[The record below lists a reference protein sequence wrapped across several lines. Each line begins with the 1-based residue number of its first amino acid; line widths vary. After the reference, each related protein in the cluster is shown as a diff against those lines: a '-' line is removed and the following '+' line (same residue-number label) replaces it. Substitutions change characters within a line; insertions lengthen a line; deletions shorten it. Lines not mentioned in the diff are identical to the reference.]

1 MTYDKGF
8 LQTSM
13 GQTGVLCVV
22 AGLVEG
28 SFVPESW
35 LPAIV
40 LSIVGIVLVLAGS
53 IRRKV
58 K

>member
-13 GQTGVLCVV
+13 GQTGVLCVA

-28 SFVPESW
+28 FFVPESL
-35 LPAIV
+35 LPAFG
-40 LSIVGIVLVLAGS
+40 LMIVGIMLVLLGS

>member
-28 SFVPESW
+28 SFVAEAL
-35 LPAIV
+35 LPAII

-53 IRRKV
+53 IRRKIQ
-58 K
+58 